1 MLWKEKPSLEN
12 VKSIQWG
19 ENESVAREEYKKIYN
34 CQVQEVGLF
43 ISKAN
48 PLVGASPDGLL
59 ENGRGLLEIKCPYGL
74 RENNLKED
82 LKQKSNCT
90 FFTVANDK
98 LYLRRDHPYHYQ
110 IQCQMYVMRG

>member
-1 MLWKEKPSLEN
+1 MLWKEKPNLEN

-19 ENESVAREEYKKIYN
+19 NKNESVAREEYEKIYN

-59 ENGRGLLEIKCPYGL
+59 ENGRGLLEIK
-74 RENNLKED
+74 
-82 LKQKSNCT
+82 
-90 FFTVANDK
+90 
-98 LYLRRDHPYHYQ
+98 
-110 IQCQMYVMRG
+110 